1 MLARRIR
8 KTHRQAAHRR
18 VVAFF
23 TLSHEHEP
31 EERFV
36 DPASARHD
44 EMVAMLPPLSLRT
57 ERRHRDQLEL
67 WTVAPRLGRRARLI
81 ER

>member
-1 MLARRIR
+1 MLSRRIR

-18 VVAFF
+18 AVAFF
-23 TLSHEHEP
+23 TLSHGDEP

-36 DPASARHD
+36 DPAAARHD
-44 EMVAMLPPLSLRT
+44 EMLAMLPPLSARS
-57 ERRHRDQLEL
+57 ERRFRDQLEL
-67 WTVAPRLGRRARLI
+67 WAVAPRPTRRAELV

>member
-1 MLARRIR
+1 M
-8 KTHRQAAHRR
+8 HRQAAHRR

-23 TLSHEHEP
+23 TLTHQHESEP

-44 EMVAMLPPLSLRT
+44 EMVAMLPPLSPRKQA
-57 ERRHRDQLEL
+57 RFRDQLEL
-67 WTVAPRLGRRARLI
+67 WAVAPRPSRRPQLI